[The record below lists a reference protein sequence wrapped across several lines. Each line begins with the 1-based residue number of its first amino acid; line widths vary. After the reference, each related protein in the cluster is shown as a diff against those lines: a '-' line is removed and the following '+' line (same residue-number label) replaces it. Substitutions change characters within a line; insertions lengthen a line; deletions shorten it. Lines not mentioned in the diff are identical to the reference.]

1 MGETVQDT
9 GRAPDSVPWEMMV
22 NTVIEEVGRE
32 GALINRARHPV
43 ERERGAIGS
52 KLFTFFGCRSALGLL
67 RG

>member
-9 GRAPDSVPWEMMV
+9 GRGPDSVPWEMMV

-43 ERERGAIGS
+43 ETPSI
-52 KLFTFFGCRSALGLL
+52 L
-67 RG
+67 